1 MSWQLQHEPE
11 PVWWCEV
18 GELGVAVHY
27 DTEREMWAVS
37 AADLNAIGARHLMAW
52 YDGPRADDTAAR
64 SRAVALV
71 AAWRRIARRGDVQ
84 FAV

>member
-1 MSWQLQHEPE
+1 LTWELQLEPE

-52 YDGPRADDTAAR
+52 YDGARSDDGSAR

-71 AAWRRIARRGDVQ
+71 AAWRRIAHVGSAQ
-84 FAV
+84 PAI